1 MKIFI
6 LLLINLTLVFAQS
19 KPAMVGS
26 NNLKEIEAR
35 IQKQR
40 TNMIELDKVDAKR
53 KQNNNFRNGRKE
65 TRNRAIVE
73 KRILVKKEKVEKR
86 SKKETIVKE
95 MVTKKINTDKK
106 FQRARRFR
114 EKDTHISKE
123 GVRGFK
129 SRIQKLPFRPLPG
142 GGPLPKPN

>member
-1 MKIFI
+1 MNI
-6 LLLINLTLVFAQS
+6 VFAQS

-40 TNMIELDKVDAKR
+40 TNIIELDKADAKR
-53 KQNNNFRNGRKE
+53 KQNDKFRVGRKE
-65 TRNRAIVE
+65 TRSRAEVE

-86 SKKETIVKE
+86 SQKKTAVKE
-95 MVTKKINTDKK
+95 MVQRKIKTDKK

-123 GVRGFK
+123 GIRGFR
-129 SRIQKLPFRPLPG
+129 SRIQNLPFRPLPG
-142 GGPLPKPN
+142 GGKLPKPKKD